1 MIQTK
6 YYRFLKG
13 KKNNLKCSIKKKNKK
28 STETWQRL
36 CCSDVK
42 YFAELLLSWYHVLL
56 LLMCRGKKR
65 ERLCLSPYFLFWSQI
80 HVQCQREKY
89 YPSHRHLSSE
99 YKTLYQNLIL
109 EKISQ
114 RPCESYEPT
123 VIRSWRI

>member
-6 YYRFLKG
+6 YYRFLKE

-80 HVQCQREKY
+80 HVQCQREKH

-114 RPCESYEPT
+114 NPCESYEPT